1 MAHRRIKRGISVVLI
16 LFMLVI
22 YVNAPFGNG
31 IRAFGD
37 TVTDLNQAKDKQD
50 QLSSQYEDTKKQL
63 EQLQQESADTK
74 SYIEQL
80 DGKMSTLD
88 SSLQSLNTQIE
99 DMQNQIE
106 EARVSSF

>member
-63 EQLQQESADTK
+63 EQLQQGICGYEKLYRTAGRK
-74 SYIEQL
+74 NVNA
-80 DGKMSTLD
+80 G
-88 SSLQSLNTQIE
+88 
-99 DMQNQIE
+99 
-106 EARVSSF
+106 

>member
-16 LFMLVI
+16 LFMRVI

-63 EQLQQESADTK
+63 EQLQQESADRKAISNSWTEK
-74 SYIEQL
+74 CQRWIAVCSH
-80 DGKMSTLD
+80 
-88 SSLQSLNTQIE
+88 
-99 DMQNQIE
+99 
-106 EARVSSF
+106 

>member
-1 MAHRRIKRGISVVLI
+1 MEESMAHRRIKRGISVVLI

-50 QLSSQYEDTKKQL
+50 QLSSQYEDTKN
-63 EQLQQESADTK
+63 SWN
-74 SYIEQL
+74 
-80 DGKMSTLD
+80 
-88 SSLQSLNTQIE
+88 SSNRNLRIRKVISNSWTEKCQRWIAVCSH
-99 DMQNQIE
+99 
-106 EARVSSF
+106 